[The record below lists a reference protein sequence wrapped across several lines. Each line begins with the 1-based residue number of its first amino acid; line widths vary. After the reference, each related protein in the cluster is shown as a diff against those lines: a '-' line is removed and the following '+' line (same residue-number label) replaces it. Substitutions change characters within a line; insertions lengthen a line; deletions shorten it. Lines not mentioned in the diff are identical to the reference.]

1 MKVLISLFC
10 TIGFL
15 LSNAQSISV
24 QPAEKVYISTDRYYY
39 KPGEKIYY
47 SVFVASDSSLENK
60 FTKSVRVWLVDPS
73 GRDLDSGTF
82 TFQNQ
87 ENASF
92 FYLPQTGGIYSIRAV
107 SVQQMNQKH
116 PNYFTKE
123 IYVQSFVKKSF
134 FIELKKDKNNYSYT
148 DTLGGLLSFL
158 SSGNMKLNRLP
169 YKIHLLQA
177 GERIWTEEG
186 MSSAQGDSRIAVP
199 LAGGLNSEEPLF
211 IYIETSFKGILYSHM
226 EKVPMND
233 KQIVLTVFF
242 ESGLDGYVPGST
254 NKLVLK
260 STDMLGNDLDIAAEL
275 RDNTGRLIC
284 NIKSVHKGLA
294 PFQFVPES
302 NMTYKIVARNN
313 REIQLLPSKETIG
326 FQIDFLE
333 TGFQRVNLNRDPDR
347 DMVLVWSG
355 KGKIL

>member
-169 YKIHLLQA
+169 Y
-177 GERIWTEEG
+177 
-186 MSSAQGDSRIAVP
+186 
-199 LAGGLNSEEPLF
+199 
-211 IYIETSFKGILYSHM
+211 
-226 EKVPMND
+226 
-233 KQIVLTVFF
+233 
-242 ESGLDGYVPGST
+242 
-254 NKLVLK
+254 
-260 STDMLGNDLDIAAEL
+260 
-275 RDNTGRLIC
+275 
-284 NIKSVHKGLA
+284 
-294 PFQFVPES
+294 
-302 NMTYKIVARNN
+302 
-313 REIQLLPSKETIG
+313 
-326 FQIDFLE
+326 
-333 TGFQRVNLNRDPDR
+333 
-347 DMVLVWSG
+347 
-355 KGKIL
+355 